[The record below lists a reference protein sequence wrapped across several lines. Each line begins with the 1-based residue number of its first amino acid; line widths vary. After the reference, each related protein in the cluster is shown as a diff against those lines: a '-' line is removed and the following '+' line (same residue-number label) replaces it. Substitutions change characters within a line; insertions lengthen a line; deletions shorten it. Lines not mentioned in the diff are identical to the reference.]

1 MPNCF
6 KQKSLFYGSKKK
18 KLAQASVTFDSA
30 SLYWRVKRDIA
41 VLCLQEG
48 EDIVFFENNVLFE
61 IFYDG

>member
-6 KQKSLFYGSKKK
+6 KQKSLFYGRKKK

-41 VLCLQEG
+41 VLCSRKR